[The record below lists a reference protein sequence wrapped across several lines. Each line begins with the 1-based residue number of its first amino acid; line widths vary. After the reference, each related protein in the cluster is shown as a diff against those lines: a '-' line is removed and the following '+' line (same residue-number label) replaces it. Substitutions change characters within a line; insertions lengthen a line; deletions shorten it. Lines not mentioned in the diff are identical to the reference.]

1 MCVPCKAP
9 SFCCI
14 TSSHCFM
21 SSKVWQ
27 VGQMRVCAQG
37 EYLCP
42 ECTAGTRNIGADMFA
57 HVKPGCKHTAREC
70 FLSGSG
76 HLHMG
81 EILRLQRS
89 KSKSDTYRM
98 CVRRYEAPRDPAL
111 PLSNR
116 GKVLFCTSVQ
126 LIKHNPRWGATCTAC
141 NYTHVSVLLECLL
154 TELC

>member
-42 ECTAGTRNIGADMFA
+42 ECTAGTRNIGANMFA

-111 PLSNR
+111 PLSNC
-116 GKVLFCTSVQ
+116 GKVLFSARLCSSSSTSRV
-126 LIKHNPRWGATCTAC
+126 G
-141 NYTHVSVLLECLL
+141 VLLVLPVIIRMFQSCWSV
-154 TELC
+154 C